1 MGIFS
6 FLSKTKK
13 QEKIN
18 FETLFKE
25 EKELLKKEK
34 VPGSKKIKQQ
44 VEEIIEYGIGKD
56 VPQTETG
63 EKVY

>member
-1 MGIFS
+1 MGVFS

-13 QEKIN
+13 QERLN

-25 EKELLKKEK
+25 EKEDLKTQKKTPPKK
-34 VPGSKKIKQQ
+34 VKQQ
-44 VEEIIEYGIGKD
+44 VEEIVEYGIGKD
-56 VPQTETG
+56 VPQTESG